1 MSQQPNQQS
10 NRNQVSPIANPINLP
25 SLSMNLSTFNT
36 PGHDG
41 ASQRMTGINN
51 DGSGALPAQD
61 NHSGFR
67 YGQNDQTNDE
77 SRLRGTHEHKSELY
91 NLLRQSS
98 TSSQRR
104 RREDDEASKIE
115 GTDENNN
122 ILFTDKSHIS
132 HRQESPAG
140 EGNRHVPTE
149 YKGSF
154 APNQQNYDD
163 IKDPADAWQ
172 KEANDKIHELEEQLK
187 QRSFKDRDYDLGEG

>member
-1 MSQQPNQQS
+1 
-10 NRNQVSPIANPINLP
+10 
-25 SLSMNLSTFNT
+25 
-36 PGHDG
+36 
-41 ASQRMTGINN
+41 MTGIPN
-51 DGSGALPAQD
+51 DASGALPTHET
-61 NHSGFR
+61 HSGYR

-77 SRLRGTHEHKSELY
+77 SRLRGAHEHKSELY

-104 RREDDEASKIE
+104 RREDDEASRIE
-115 GTDENNN
+115 GADENHNV
-122 ILFTDKSHIS
+122 LFTDKSHIS
-132 HRQESPAG
+132 HRVESPGG

-172 KEANDKIHELEEQLK
+172 KEANDKLHELEEQLK
-187 QRSFKDRDYDLGEG
+187 KQSFREQGYDQHDRDGYLRNSEDGEVNVVVEDVNDQLETAHRFD